1 MSFQVGH
8 KMIFGLFI
16 PATKKSNVFV
26 VDTVKSNQMPNL
38 VTLFS
43 NEKKKFA
50 AENSETLPEGKN
62 YSVEH
67 SLWNF

>member
-1 MSFQVGH
+1 
-8 KMIFGLFI
+8 MIFGLFV

-38 VTLFS
+38 VTLFN

-50 AENSETLPEGKN
+50 AENSEPLPEGNNHLSGIN
-62 YSVEH
+62 YWLAKIVVG
-67 SLWNF
+67 